1 MYNIRLIRNENGV
14 KIVENVS
21 QNQLPYPSLNEVNY
35 LAFSEISAEY
45 HDELYGYIEEQ
56 EWLNEYKTGKP
67 TRTYIR
73 LNRNGTTKEEQK
85 VLSEY
90 IRHVIHHP
98 ENTNNVRFTL
108 DELRQSIEMMREFIS
123 SKI

>member
-1 MYNIRLIRNENGV
+1 M
-14 KIVENVS
+14 S

-73 LNRNGTTKEEQK
+73 LNRNGTTKEEQR